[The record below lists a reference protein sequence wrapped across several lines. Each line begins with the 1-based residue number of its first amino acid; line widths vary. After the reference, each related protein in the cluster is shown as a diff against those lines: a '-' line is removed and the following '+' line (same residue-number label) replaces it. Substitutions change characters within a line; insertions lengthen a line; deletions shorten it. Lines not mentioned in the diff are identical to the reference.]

1 MRVGL
6 SGPGVIVECKLFGTL
21 DTLERLEGCLHVEL
35 SLCLKLAGGVL
46 ALLQTINS
54 VPSTP
59 ARHQVLDRRTA
70 MLSLTLQMSSD
81 AASTPAIAWRRAAD
95 TEVPEPYLDVTIAS
109 VFHRHPPKS
118 G

>member
-35 SLCLKLAGGVL
+35 SLCLKRLAGGVL
-46 ALLQTINS
+46 VLLQTINS
-54 VPSTP
+54 VELSDQVGGSALVA
-59 ARHQVLDRRTA
+59 ARVGLAARNIT
-70 MLSLTLQMSSD
+70 